1 MSSPEEKK
9 QNKDNGMYPMRTIA
23 NLTGI
28 NPVTLRAWERRYGL
42 IQPQRTAKG
51 HRLYTEQDVAR
62 IHRVLELLQQGFAIS
77 QVGKII
83 DSSSENIAAPSIR
96 EEKDNWA
103 IYRSDMLAA
112 IEAYDESLLDTLY
125 NDALSLYPDGLVNTH
140 LSTPLL
146 RELGQHW
153 KDSADGIAREHF
165 FTLYLRNKLGNRIH
179 NINHQSAGPLLLISC
194 LPGELHEVGMLFF
207 AVNAVSHGYRVLL
220 LGANIPLEQLPA
232 VLSKRPCDAI
242 VLSTTARPADRIIN
256 EQLATLVSQLSIPV
270 FVGGTAAE
278 RYRGEISASGAICV
292 GFEIQHALQQIS
304 EKLSLTG
311 EAASQ

>member
-1 MSSPEEKK
+1 
-9 QNKDNGMYPMRTIA
+9 MYPMRTIA

-125 NDALSLYPDGLVNTH
+125 NDALSLYPDDLVNSR

-146 RELGQHW
+146 RELGLHW
-153 KDSADGIAREHF
+153 KDSSDGIAREHF
-165 FTLYLRNKLGNRIH
+165 FTLYLRNKLGKRIH

-256 EQLATLVSQLSIPV
+256 EQLLTLVAQISIPV

-311 EAASQ
+311 ETASQ